1 VTDNLTLYASHY
13 CEVIVPFSGQLF
25 APCLLRRVWNSERFG
40 HCLRGGVDEVHGF
53 VIFRFAAPDDQVT
66 QADSPSSLAAYLRT
80 SPSRPLY
87 SHTQSRDAEVL
98 IALSQRFRTSLPA
111 DQVGSAGEISVLRSA
126 RGELCNKLGRWYQ
139 KTPL

>member
-1 VTDNLTLYASHY
+1 
-13 CEVIVPFSGQLF
+13 
-25 APCLLRRVWNSERFG
+25 
-40 HCLRGGVDEVHGF
+40 VHGF

-80 SPSRPLY
+80 SLSRPLY

-98 IALSQRFRTSLPA
+98 IALSQ
-111 DQVGSAGEISVLRSA
+111 EISVLRST